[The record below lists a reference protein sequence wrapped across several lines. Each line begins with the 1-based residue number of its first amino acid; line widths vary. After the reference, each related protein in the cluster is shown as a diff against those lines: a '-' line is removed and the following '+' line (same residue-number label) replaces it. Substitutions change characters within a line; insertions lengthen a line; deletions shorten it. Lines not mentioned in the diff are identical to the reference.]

1 VAIVDKVNLLANT
14 SELVESVAQDK
25 GATQIVVD
33 AKNMIGSNVTI
44 WPSNDMYGFAQSINN
59 EELTTREKPLKI
71 VLPYKAS
78 SVELVRFKK
87 YSIFTVED
95 SSEIL
100 LVEGVPYQQEI
111 IEGELPAYK
120 YNDWLVLDADEREN
134 SCYYREG
141 ENEIFFGLGRDVGDN
156 EWQDYFTSESYR
168 FRQIRGSVGG
178 VDGDEYN
185 YILFQV
191 EYFPLIDLQTRLGD
205 GKQGTFNQLNPMQ
218 DSETLGNEVVN
229 YIKGNENGDITISKI
244 ETSYKNILKPT
255 QLVNWDGDLYHITS
269 TSFNST
275 KTNRGEPSV
284 LYKVA
289 YQLNKKVRRNANL
302 NASTEQRAYQVAYE
316 NTFDRFNVIKEKVKL
331 HFTTNVREDDDPIFS
346 TLNYLFNNTNASNGY
361 RYILGAIESSNIYQT
376 IELVAFSTFS
386 NVFNNEALTTSE
398 SFIKYILAQPVKTLF
413 GNSVLINFKMH
424 DNTFAG
430 TKILIRDGGND
441 DVDFEQRRVNYTDP
455 FGKVQSLLEIVYIWQ
470 DASDFA
476 DVKNF
481 VENYPQIQDNEKF
494 AEMTPLNKTIAR
506 VRTYE
511 IDKDTRENLN
521 ITLQVEYEGTN
532 GTRIGTEIVKYS
544 NLYQTRPYTSIPFKI
559 VTLNSPY
566 GYEPD
571 DVINLSNVVGDVIPV
586 TQVSPLYNIGYQIIL
601 DDDDYTF
608 NTTSPYALVEQISTG
623 VFKIL
628 AIMGD
633 RSSTVVTDTL
643 FIYY

>member
-1 VAIVDKVNLLANT
+1 MAIVDKVNLLANT

-33 AKNMIGSNVTI
+33 AKNMIGSQVTVC
-44 WPSNDMYGFAQSINN
+44 PSNDMYGFAQSVND

-87 YSIFTVED
+87 YVTRIADSD
-95 SSEIL
+95 SSVLSGYPEV
-100 LVEGVPYQQEI
+100 VES
-111 IEGELPAYK
+111 ELPAYK
-120 YNDWLVLDADEREN
+120 YNNWLVLDADERDN
-134 SCYYREG
+134 SCYYKEG

-168 FRQIRGSVGG
+168 ITTGGSIGSEFT
-178 VDGDEYN
+178 EYS

-191 EYFPLIDLQTRLGD
+191 EYYPLIDLQTRLGD

-229 YIKGNENGDITISKI
+229 YIKGNENGDITVSKL

-275 KTNRGEPSV
+275 KTNKGEPNV

-289 YQLNKKVRRNANL
+289 YQLNKKVRRNINL
-302 NASTEQRAYQVAYE
+302 NAPTEQRAYQVAYE

-331 HFTTNVREDDDPIFS
+331 HFTTDARESSDPIFS
-346 TLNYLFNNTNASNGY
+346 TLKYLFNNTNESNGY
-361 RYILGAIESSNIYQT
+361 RYILGAMDSSNNYQT

-386 NVFNNEALTTSE
+386 NIFNNEALTTSE

-430 TKILIRDGGND
+430 TKILIGDGVND
-441 DVDFEQRRVNYTDP
+441 GVDFEQRRVNYTDP
-455 FGKVQSLLEIVYIWQ
+455 FGKVQSLLEIIYVWQ
-470 DASDFA
+470 DATSFTDI
-476 DVKNF
+476 KNF
-481 VENYPQIQDNEKF
+481 VENYPQIQDDEKF
-494 AEMTPLNKTIAR
+494 VEMTPLNKTIAR

-532 GTRIGTEIVKYS
+532 NTRIGTEIVKYS

-559 VTLNSPY
+559 VTLNSPF

-586 TQVSPLYNIGYQIIL
+586 VQVAPLYNIGYQIIL